1 MLIAINFFLKT
12 EEERQKR
19 GREKDRQKRERQKDR
34 QKRERQKDRQ
44 KRLLKRMKFVTVKE
58 KQR

>member
-34 QKRERQKDRQ
+34 QKR
-44 KRLLKRMKFVTVKE
+44 LLKRMKFVTVKE